1 MFDFKVQR
9 IPTRGAES
17 VQDVS
22 LFWKLLRQIYAQTI
36 LRREKN

>member
-9 IPTRGAES
+9 IPARGAES

-22 LFWKLLRQIYAQTI
+22 LFWKLLRQMYAQTI